1 MKWQENAAP
10 VMEQSIA
17 AAISWV
23 QKLTFE
29 QALSQAS
36 RLDTLLEAGKDKT
49 VSVYPGLAPGH
60 EGGFKLISSHSIS
73 SYCLSADLGP
83 FPVASHRDRIIGRDP
98 VSLNPIHL

>member
-23 QKLTFE
+23 EKLTFE

-36 RLDTLLEAGKDKT
+36 RLDALQEAGKDRT
-49 VSVYPGLAPGH
+49 VSVYPGLAPVTKVASNLC
-60 EGGFKLISSHSIS
+60 FTLSILI
-73 SYCLSADLGP
+73 LP
-83 FPVASHRDRIIGRDP
+83 FP
-98 VSLNPIHL
+98 